1 MQLHKNIEIIFDKK
15 YIIVLFKNKMFL
27 KQAYIKNEKK
37 DYTFFFVLL
46 ILSRYGLIDF
56 NND

>member
-1 MQLHKNIEIIFDKK
+1 MQLHKKIEIIFDKK
-15 YIIVLFKNKMFL
+15 YIIVLFKNKIFL

-46 ILSRYGLIDF
+46 ILSRYGLINF

>member
-37 DYTFFFVLL
+37 DYTFFLVLL
-46 ILSRYGLIDF
+46 ILSRYGLINF

>member
-1 MQLHKNIEIIFDKK
+1 MQLHKKIEIIFDKK

-37 DYTFFFVLL
+37 DYTFFLVLL
-46 ILSRYGLIDF
+46 ILSRYGLINF